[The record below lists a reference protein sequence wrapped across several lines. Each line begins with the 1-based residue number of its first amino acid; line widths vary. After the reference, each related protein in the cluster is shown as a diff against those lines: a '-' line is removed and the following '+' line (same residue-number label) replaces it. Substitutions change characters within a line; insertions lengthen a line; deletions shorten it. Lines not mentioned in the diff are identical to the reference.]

1 MFISTPPTRFY
12 IATAQSVLHLLFS
25 FILLFLFFPGTA
37 SALNFSLRWPQ
48 SLLTSLAS
56 ALDFSSCNRV
66 GVESF
71 TFFSR
76 RRWILRNIFTCTSSA
91 PTRFFTSRQRKVY
104 CIVCFSFILFAN
116 FQMETSW
123 VHFKCTNVYLMAP
136 TRSPFFCIATALSVP
151 FFVYSRFFLSAKSST
166 APTRSPRDSAQCYF
180 FVLDMISTTTPIVP
194 PRCCSS
200 RTAAKTC

>member
-1 MFISTPPTRFY
+1 MIFNLSFFFSFRMFISTPPTRFY
-12 IATAQSVLHLLFS
+12 IATAQSVLHL
-25 FILLFLFFPGTA
+25 
-37 SALNFSLRWPQ
+37 
-48 SLLTSLAS
+48 
-56 ALDFSSCNRV
+56 

-104 CIVCFSFILFAN
+104 CILCFSFILFAN